1 MVWLIYPSPPGPPS
15 LPSIPSHLFPSL
27 HPSFPLLLRYVH
39 IAWRYQ
45 EVTGGTEG
53 YFVHS
58 WLRVHRVFITFL
70 LNAEAF
76 LTQRHGHGI
85 SSLALFVF
93 SSLSSSQCTKSSNCV
108 LRYSQL
114 EQERTGRST
123 VYLCRWTVGCWSLT
137 KRKFLEKTTTSVTP
151 MVHLGSTFL
160 AGYCQGIRKWQD
172 KFGKFFL
179 FCE

>member
-1 MVWLIYPSPPGPPS
+1 MLIAEERIFHKTGWEKGREHRLSGALRESCPMLVRVSGSWELMEPTGSMANFSWNHLSGLANLSLTPWPPHSLSS
-15 LPSIPSHLFPSL
+15 LPLSSSL
-27 HPSFPLLLRYVH
+27 LPLLLRYVH

-85 SSLALFVF
+85 SSLALFL
-93 SSLSSSQCTKSSNCV
+93 SWSSSQCTNALIV
-108 LRYSQL
+108 YSI
-114 EQERTGRST
+114 
-123 VYLCRWTVGCWSLT
+123 
-137 KRKFLEKTTTSVTP
+137 KFNLSVR
-151 MVHLGSTFL
+151 
-160 AGYCQGIRKWQD
+160 AI
-172 KFGKFFL
+172 
-179 FCE
+179 